1 MGQEE
6 LQHHPRV
13 NGLHCMG
20 QLRRTTLFL
29 SAALALVLVA
39 TPALAG
45 KKSATKSRTTTSR
58 RSTTTLAPADRP
70 KTFCEAWAAVRD
82 VRNSGLTGAASIR
95 LQSERYNRLVPL
107 APAEIRPSAAIMAEY
122 FAATLA
128 MADKPL
134 SNAKETARLE
144 ALIPKI
150 GDALTTVTRHAVR
163 TCPRSVVLAT
173 TTIVESPVESSGA
186 SRPNATTTTVGST
199 ASTAKKK

>member
-1 MGQEE
+1 MGKEK
-6 LQHHPRV
+6 LRHHPRV
-13 NGLHCMG
+13 DGRRPRPL
-20 QLRRTTLFL
+20 LRRTALFL
-29 SAALALVLVA
+29 SAALALLVLP
-39 TPALAG
+39 TPASAA
-45 KKSATKSRTTTSR
+45 KKPATKSRKTSTR
-58 RSTTTLAPADRP
+58 GPSTTVALADRP

-95 LQSERYNRLVPL
+95 LQSERYLRLVPL

-144 ALIPKI
+144 AVIPKI

-173 TTIVESPVESSGA
+173 TTIVELPTDV
-186 SRPNATTTTVGST
+186 PTITVHVTPPTT
-199 ASTAKKK
+199 KKKV

>member
-1 MGQEE
+1 
-6 LQHHPRV
+6 
-13 NGLHCMG
+13 MG

>member
-1 MGQEE
+1 MGKEK
-6 LQHHPRV
+6 LRHRPRV
-13 NGLHCMG
+13 NSRRPPP
-20 QLRRTTLFL
+20 QLGRTALFL
-29 SAALALVLVA
+29 SAALVFLIVR
-39 TPALAG
+39 TPASAA
-45 KKSATKSRTTTSR
+45 KKPATKSGKTSTR
-58 RSTTTLAPADRP
+58 GPSTTLAPADQP

-95 LQSERYNRLVPL
+95 LQSERYHRLVPL

-144 ALIPKI
+144 AVIPKI

-163 TCPRSVVLAT
+163 TCPRSLVLAT
-173 TTIVESPVESSGA
+173 TTIVEVPPDA
-186 SRPNATTTTVGST
+186 PTTTVRVT
-199 ASTAKKK
+199 PPTTTKKT

>member
-1 MGQEE
+1 MG
-6 LQHHPRV
+6 P
-13 NGLHCMG
+13 
-20 QLRRTTLFL
+20 LRRTALLL

-39 TPALAG
+39 APTLAA
-45 KKSATKSRTTTSR
+45 KKSASKSRTTAR
-58 RSTTTLAPADRP
+58 KPTTTLAAADRP

-107 APAEIRPSAAIMAEY
+107 TPAEIRPSAAIMAEY

-144 ALIPKI
+144 AVIPKI
-150 GDALTTVTRHAVR
+150 GDALTIVTRHAVR
-163 TCPRSVVLAT
+163 TCPRSVILAT
-173 TTIVESPVESSGA
+173 TTIAGSSVGSPLTSL
-186 SRPNATTTTVGST
+186 PNDTTTSVRST